1 MREFGGLCVWE
12 CVCGEGGGEGEGK
25 QVGENSKREK
35 SEKDA
40 G

>member
-1 MREFGGLCVWE
+1 MREFGGLCM
-12 CVCGEGGGEGEGK
+12 GRGGGAGKDVGK

-35 SEKDA
+35 SEKHA